1 MQETCAPQFS
11 QEDPLFILFLIYNLT
26 YSISS
31 SIGGLRSFER
41 SFLEIIIKMISKDTN
56 FLLKYFNVP
65 PQLKKKKKMLK
76 HLQN

>member
-11 QEDPLFILFLIYNLT
+11 WEDPLFIILLLLIYNLT

-41 SFLEIIIKMISKDTN
+41 SFLEIIIKMISKGHKFSAEIFQCTP
-56 FLLKYFNVP
+56 KTEE
-65 PQLKKKKKMLK
+65 KKKM
-76 HLQN
+76 